1 MNERTNNQ
9 QNLSV
14 FHIHIPV
21 TCLLSYAY
29 VIDKSTLCLSCD
41 TSTVG
46 SSQTIII
53 VECSYCLFLFCF
65 LMVFFSD
72 CILTRELL
80 NGIICQHFH
89 IPGEGYYLFA
99 SVLVTE
105 KLMLKQPHILFCLRI
120 NFDSVMEKVNPIG
133 QMSEY

>member
-21 TCLLSYAY
+21 TCLLSYVY

-46 SSQTIII
+46 SRPLLLLNVHI
-53 VECSYCLFLFCF
+53 VCF
-65 LMVFFSD
+65 YFVFNGFFFSD

-99 SVLVTE
+99 SVLVIE